1 MIRLALVVTLMMLAS
16 AGTAQDDILQG
27 ALEEALGVTSD
38 ETLDNNGGEIVEQ
51 AIPDVVAL
59 GTGAVLRGLDKVD
72 GQITDMTLPNGMVA
86 EIGRLSVELIEC
98 RYPADDSAVDAYA
111 LLTIRDIAT
120 SNVLFSGWM
129 LASSP
134 ALNALE
140 HPRYDVWVLR
150 CKTE

>member
-1 MIRLALVVTLMMLAS
+1 MIKQVLVAASLLLAS
-16 AGTAQDDILQG
+16 AALAQDDNNLQG
-27 ALEEALGVTSD
+27 ALEETLGLAQEDTDENVTQ
-38 ETLDNNGGEIVEQ
+38 NKAV
-51 AIPDVVAL
+51 L

-72 GQITDMTLPNGMVA
+72 GQVTDMTLPNGMVA
-86 EIGRLSVELIEC
+86 EIGRLSVELKEC
-98 RYPADDSAVDAYA
+98 RYPADDSISDAYA
-111 LLTIRDIAT
+111 FMTIRDITT

>member
-1 MIRLALVVTLMMLAS
+1 MIKQVLGAALLLLAS
-16 AGTAQDDILQG
+16 AALAQDDTILQN
-27 ALEEALGVTSD
+27 ALEEALGVTQQDS
-38 ETLDNNGGEIVEQ
+38 GESVTQ
-51 AIPDVVAL
+51 NKVAL

-72 GQITDMTLPNGMVA
+72 GQVTDMTLSNGMVA
-86 EIGRLSVELIEC
+86 EIGRLSVELKEC
-98 RYPADDSAVDAYA
+98 RYPVDDSISDAYA
-111 LLTIRDIAT
+111 LMTIRDIA
-120 SNVLFSGWM
+120 SSKVLFSGWM

>member
-1 MIRLALVVTLMMLAS
+1 MIRPVIVAASVLLAS
-16 AGTAQDDILQG
+16 AAMAQDDTILQN
-27 ALEEALGVTSD
+27 ALEEALGVTQDDS
-38 ETLDNNGGEIVEQ
+38 GE
-51 AIPDVVAL
+51 DVTQNKVAL

-72 GQITDMTLPNGMVA
+72 GQVTDMALPNGMVA
-86 EIGRLSVELIEC
+86 EIGRLSVELKEC
-98 RYPADDSAVDAYA
+98 RYPVDDSISDAYA
-111 LLTIRDIAT
+111 LITIRDIAS